1 MSAFLSAFLAS
12 FSAFLSFFAVAG
24 SAGVEV
30 AGSVE
35 LRDVAARDLV
45 TASTLASD
53 RATAG
58 RASLGLSFRGSL
70 YSYLSAFFLKNST
83 LGISLTSERA
93 IGCKS
98 PRS

>member
-24 SAGVEV
+24 SAGVVLEGV
-30 AGSVE
+30 AGSVG

-45 TASTLASD
+45 TASTLAPD

-58 RASLGLSFRGSL
+58 RAFLGLSFRGSL
-70 YSYLSAFFLKNST
+70 YSYLSAF
-83 LGISLTSERA
+83 SLR
-93 IGCKS
+93 IVPWGFH
-98 PRS
+98 